1 MQYHLEK
8 GSVQAVVETHGGELV
23 SLQNAAGTEYIGGGD
38 PAFWT
43 GRNPNLFPIVGSLRG
58 NQTKIN
64 GEIYEMFRHGFTRN
78 SEFTL
83 IEQTPDSAVLEL
95 RETPETLRRYP
106 FPFALRI
113 RHRLL
118 EDGFST
124 TYTVE
129 NTGSDSLPFCIGG
142 HTAIRCPL
150 FPGERF
156 EDYQLVFEVSEDA
169 ETLLLTPEGLIDRTT
184 EPMMKDGI
192 QTLDYETFRR
202 LDTIIFRDLQSNSVS
217 LVHRE
222 TGHGVKL
229 DFHEFPAIGFWTPP
243 GAPFLC
249 MEPWHGCA
257 GRVEDSDQFLE
268 KPFLIRLHPGEQKRL
283 TYTFTFV

>member
-8 GSVQAVVETHGGELV
+8 GPVRAVVETHGGELV

-124 TYTVE
+124 T
-129 NTGSDSLPFCIGG
+129 
-142 HTAIRCPL
+142 
-150 FPGERF
+150 
-156 EDYQLVFEVSEDA
+156 
-169 ETLLLTPEGLIDRTT
+169 
-184 EPMMKDGI
+184 
-192 QTLDYETFRR
+192 
-202 LDTIIFRDLQSNSVS
+202 
-217 LVHRE
+217 
-222 TGHGVKL
+222 
-229 DFHEFPAIGFWTPP
+229 
-243 GAPFLC
+243 
-249 MEPWHGCA
+249 
-257 GRVEDSDQFLE
+257 
-268 KPFLIRLHPGEQKRL
+268 
-283 TYTFTFV
+283 